1 MRLECGRGRRAA
13 RRERHR
19 APDNVLVRAVRLLQ
33 AAAAHPDGST
43 ALELARAAGVP
54 RASAARLVATLGDAG
69 LLDRGRHG
77 WVVGAELHRL
87 ARRADPHAALARRS
101 RPHAT
106 RLAEASGESVT
117 VSVPQGLTGIEV
129 IVQVDAPNLISTTN
143 WIGRLFALHAS
154 SAGKVMLADLRWPEL
169 EARYRGLVLQR
180 VTAQTITDLEVLW
193 RELERVRRQGYA
205 ESLDEL
211 EDGLVTLGRPRPR
224 RRRQPRGDARPGRPL
239 AALRPRAPQ
248 RGRAALDR
256 RGPPAAGGAGVGR
269 GPLALRRCR
278 ASATSNAA
286 SSRRW
291 QAASASSSSCWR
303 R

>member
-1 MRLECGRGRRAA
+1 MADVQPATGAT
-13 RRERHR
+13 
-19 APDNVLVRAVRLLQ
+19 APRNNVLVRVVRLLQ

-154 SAGKVMLADLRWPEL
+154 SAGKVMLADLRRPEL

-180 VTAQTITDLEVLW
+180 ATAQTITDLDVLW

-211 EDGLVTLGRPRPR
+211 EDGLVTLAAPVRAVDGTLVAMLGLAGPSQRFGRVR
-224 RRRQPRGDARPGRPL
+224 RSEVVPLLIDEARRLQ
-239 AALRPRAPQ
+239 AALES
-248 RGRAALDR
+248 GEDR
-256 RGPPAAGGAGVGR
+256 
-269 GPLALRRCR
+269 
-278 ASATSNAA
+278 
-286 SSRRW
+286 
-291 QAASASSSSCWR
+291 
-303 R
+303 